1 MVSRFLGLGEK
12 KKIRK
17 ETEKNWDSSWELL
30 WMIDRIFVILEI
42 VVLIDRFNVLFIYC
56 NNDLFESEFIGML
69 IQK

>member
-12 KKIRK
+12 KRIQ
-17 ETEKNWDSSWELL
+17 TEKNRDSSWELL

-69 IQK
+69 IEK